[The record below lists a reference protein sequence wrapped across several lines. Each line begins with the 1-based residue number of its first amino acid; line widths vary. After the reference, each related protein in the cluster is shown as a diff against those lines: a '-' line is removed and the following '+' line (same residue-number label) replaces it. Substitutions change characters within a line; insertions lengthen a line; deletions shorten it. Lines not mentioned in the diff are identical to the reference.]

1 MGRGARRFIDDLLA
15 GRQPRS
21 FAASAK
27 DAEEIRTAITL
38 RAAAPQAAEPRPD
51 FVAHLHRRLA
61 AAADAEASH
70 SPESGPQ
77 ALAGERLAPGG
88 LSTRGP
94 APRAGAQ
101 PPSAGA
107 GRRAGNSWR
116 AGTRRGFV
124 WVTSVAAGAA
134 AVGAAVGAGA
144 DRLFS
149 RGGGGAETTAA
160 DHVIVPNTATWWTVA
175 TSQDLPEG
183 SVRAFDLGAVTGF
196 VERRGGEVRAV
207 SGVCTHQGCQLAL
220 DAAVRRLNCPCHR
233 TVFEL
238 TGEVA
243 HSQLTSPPRTLPEF
257 EVREVSGV
265 VQVFAPPRSE
275 RT

>member
-15 GRQPRS
+15 GRRPRS

-27 DAEEIRTAITL
+27 DAEEIRTALTL
-38 RAAAPQAAEPRPD
+38 RAAAPRAAEPRPD
-51 FVAHLHRRLA
+51 FVADLHRRLA
-61 AAADAEASH
+61 AAAAADAEASR

-77 ALAGERLAPGG
+77 ALPG
-88 LSTRGP
+88 S
-94 APRAGAQ
+94 GAQ

-107 GRRAGNSWR
+107 GRRAGNSWPG
-116 AGTRRGFV
+116 GTRRGFV
-124 WVTSVAAGAA
+124 WVTSVAAGAT

-243 HSQLTSPPRTLPEF
+243 HSQLKTPPRTLPEF

-265 VQVFAPPRSE
+265 VQVFAPPGSE